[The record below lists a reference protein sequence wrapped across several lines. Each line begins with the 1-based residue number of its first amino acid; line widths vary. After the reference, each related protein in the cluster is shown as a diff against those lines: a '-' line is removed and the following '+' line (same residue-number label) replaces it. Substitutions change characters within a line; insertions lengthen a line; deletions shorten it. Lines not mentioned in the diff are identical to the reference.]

1 MTEPPSSRRS
11 GNRIGPAGDRAGD
24 ESVRST
30 VKGDVPRPI
39 LDRYLIERDLRGR
52 AERFYRDH
60 RSPEL
65 AFRDTG
71 RRLTSDHPYPDI
83 VADMLKISHHRGW
96 TKLRVEGD
104 EAFRREVWIQARAQG
119 MDVSGYRP
127 RDRDRQAAGR
137 PDERA
142 ALKERLRRAAAVVRA
157 LVPDP
162 ATRRRL
168 LDHAVGL
175 IDRPE
180 RRPELQKLDPTS
192 GRRR

>member
-1 MTEPPSSRRS
+1 MATASIRVRTRSFAQTFSR
-11 GNRIGPAGDRAGD
+11 
-24 ESVRST
+24 
-30 VKGDVPRPI
+30 
-39 LDRYLIERDLRGR
+39 
-52 AERFYRDH
+52 
-60 RSPEL
+60 
-65 AFRDTG
+65 
-71 RRLTSDHPYPDI
+71 YPDI

-96 TKLRVEGD
+96 TKLRVEGE

-119 MDVSGYRP
+119 LDVSGYRP

-137 PDERA
+137 PDEGA